1 MKSEL
6 YWVEGPWSG
15 RLAIAP
21 RPRGGD
27 WLEDEVR
34 TCKREGIDI
43 VVSSLTDDESA
54 ELGLGDE
61 GKLCRASGLA
71 YVPFPVPDRGVPG
84 SAAATRELVQRLGAE
99 LAAGKSVVI
108 HCRQGVGRSAL
119 LAACL
124 LAQAGFAV
132 ETAFASLA
140 AARGCPVPETG
151 EQRAWV
157 LDFARSLP
165 PTRAGGEQAGVAV
178 AEKR

>member
-1 MKSEL
+1 MKAEL
-6 YWVEGPWSG
+6 YWVERPWSG

-27 WLEDEVR
+27 WLEDEIR
-34 TCKREGIDI
+34 AWKREGMDI
-43 VVSSLTDDESA
+43 VVSSLTDEEIA
-54 ELGLGDE
+54 ELGLGNE
-61 GKLCRASGLA
+61 AKFCRVHGLI
-71 YVPFPVPDRGVPG
+71 YIPFPVPDRGVPA
-84 SAAATRELVQRLGAE
+84 SAPATMELVRCIGTE
-99 LAAGKSVVI
+99 LTAGKSVVI

-124 LAQAGFAV
+124 LVQAGMNV

-157 LDFARSLP
+157 LEFVRSFLA
-165 PTRAGGEQAGVAV
+165 TGAGNGRASVV
-178 AEKR
+178 VTEKR